1 MERWYRLW
9 LSFLARGILKLFNR
23 AVCRRKKLINITGW
37 WLVNIC
43 RSYFPNCGYML
54 CIASKGSRLHVRK
67 QQSRNYLLNQNESRL
82 WMKPL
87 SFQTCSADNTA
98 CSWTGRP
105 SYSTCV
111 HGGWIQQLRERDKEN
126 IFLIW
131 IMWVDD
137 GRNSF
142 IQRFGCCEEWFHF
155 HSQSCLTSFSGH
167 SPGRQHCVCRAQLC
181 QAKGE
186 LLSHF

>member
-1 MERWYRLW
+1 M
-9 LSFLARGILKLFNR
+9 
-23 AVCRRKKLINITGW
+23 CRRKKLINLTGW

-54 CIASKGSRLHVRK
+54 CIASKGSRLPVRK
-67 QQSRNYLLNQNESRL
+67 LQSRNYLLNQNESRL
-82 WMKPL
+82 WMKPP
-87 SFQTCSADNTA
+87 SFQTRSADNTA

-111 HGGWIQQLRERDKEN
+111 HGGWIQQRCERDKEN

-137 GRNSF
+137 GRNSS
-142 IQRFGCCEEWFHF
+142 IHRFGCCEEWFHF
-155 HSQSCLTSFSGH
+155 HSQSCLISFFWTLTWQAALCLQ
-167 SPGRQHCVCRAQLC
+167 SPALPGQRGTFISFLKSWHI
-181 QAKGE
+181 
-186 LLSHF
+186 LLNHI